1 MKVYGTVMV
10 NVNIDPIEV
19 IENLIKR
26 EIGDVRNNWVIE
38 IDSKFYLKRD
48 LGYEIKQE
56 EISKSKFDYVKSL
69 QTALNYIKENNIK

>member
-1 MKVYGTVMV
+1 METYGMLTLKVDV
-10 NVNIDPIEV
+10 DPSDI

-56 EISKSKFDYVKSL
+56 EISKSRFDYVKSL